1 LAIIDHIRR
10 LSSLLNPY
18 ITRNLRLTSYNYY
31 SMAVI
36 TKHQTISILL
46 SRPYNPVVF
55 VSNGKRTMST
65 SFKPVPVRVYLNP
78 DKEKELVVTENK
90 GRTGIYR

>member
-1 LAIIDHIRR
+1 MAIIDDIRK
-10 LSSLLNPY
+10 LSSLLNPS
-18 ITRNLRLTSYNYY
+18 ITRNLRLRSYNYY
-31 SMAVI
+31 SVAVT

-55 VSNGKRTMST
+55 VSDGKRTMST

-78 DKEKELVVTENK
+78 DKEKESIVTENK
-90 GRTGIYR
+90 GRTGVYR